1 MKVIAFLLSILY
13 TVNSFAQESD
23 AIGSIFPDMLTEDLS
38 DNKINLPEDIKGKY
52 SIIGLSYNKKSADKM
67 PNWIVPIYQKF
78 IAEPP
83 GLQISYDI
91 NTYFVYM
98 FSGMTVALKDVVKNK
113 MLNEMDEVLKPH
125 TLFETGELKSY
136 QKVLDMLGRK
146 DTPYFFIL
154 DPEGKILWATR
165 GTPRESKINKLA
177 SFIDEGK

>member
-1 MKVIAFLLSILY
+1 MKITTILFSFLFTFS
-13 TVNSFAQESD
+13 SFAQESD
-23 AIGSIFPDMLTEDLS
+23 AIGSIFPEMPTEDLF
-38 DNKINLPEDIKGKY
+38 DNSISLPDDIKGKY
-52 SIIGLSYNKKSADKM
+52 SIIGLAYNKKSADKM
-67 PNWIVPIYQKF
+67 PNWVVPIYKKF

-83 GLQISYDI
+83 GLQIGYDV

-113 MLNEMDEVLKPH
+113 MMNEMDEVLKPH

-136 QKVLDMLGRK
+136 QKILDMLGRK

-177 SFIDEGK
+177 SYIDESK